1 MTPNCFSI
9 SLHFVV
15 WRTWL
20 PTPTRQPLNPLGVSE
35 VGLRLGESQSHQA
48 FKVQIM
54 PPEQLAKALVSIGLD
69 CCLTLP
75 LPISFQALTPFI
87 RWAADG
93 STAVKNPGHFPHST
107 LSLMTSP

>member
-1 MTPNCFSI
+1 
-9 SLHFVV
+9 
-15 WRTWL
+15 
-20 PTPTRQPLNPLGVSE
+20 
-35 VGLRLGESQSHQA
+35 
-48 FKVQIM
+48 M

-69 CCLTLP
+69 CCLKSSLSS
-75 LPISFQALTPFI
+75 SFQALTPFI

>member
-69 CCLTLP
+69 CCLKLP
-75 LPISFQALTPFI
+75 LPISFQA
-87 RWAADG
+87 
-93 STAVKNPGHFPHST
+93 
-107 LSLMTSP
+107 